1 VDNKLSKGEH
11 LKTPDGTV
19 AVADGGTTPK
29 VHDGWMW
36 DLTVQDDHDFYV
48 VTTVADILVHNCG
61 KNQGVYIFDDIS
73 DPGSVY
79 IGKTKNFGTRLGD
92 HIRAGKLAS
101 RDDAICVH
109 FCGSNDDLLVKEHI
123 FKVAFRDMG
132 FRLSSGIEAHGE
144 RWYEARQA
152 GTWPFDK

>member
-1 VDNKLSKGEH
+1 
-11 LKTPDGTV
+11 
-19 AVADGGTTPK
+19 
-29 VHDGWMW
+29 MW
-36 DLTVQDDHDFYV
+36 DLTIPGDHDFYIA
-48 VTTVADILVHNCG
+48 TTAADILVHNCG

-79 IGKTKNFGTRLGD
+79 IGKTKNLGTRSAD
-92 HIRAGKLAS
+92 HIRQGRLAG
-101 RDDAICVH
+101 RDDAICIH
-109 FCGSNDDLLVKEHI
+109 FCGSNDDLLVEEHI

-132 FRLSSGIEAHGE
+132 FRLSSDIEARGE